1 MKLSRLSAFC
11 LPFLFAATLANALA
25 EAPSLVTPPQPA
37 AAAAMP
43 VPAPPT
49 VPTNAYILIDQ
60 DTGRVLANQR
70 GEDRMEPAS
79 ITKLMTGYIVFAAI
93 RDKRLKLDEE
103 IVISEHAWRT
113 GGSASGGSTTFLG
126 VGTRV
131 PADVLIKGMIIQSGN
146 DATIALAERIAGTE
160 SAFVEMMN
168 QYAARLGLKGTHF
181 DNSWGGP
188 SPTHYSTAHDL
199 ALLGQA
205 LIRDFPE
212 DYKIYSMR
220 EFVWNG
226 IKQQNRNGL
235 LGRDPSVDGIKTGH
249 TDSAKYC
256 LVSSAKRNGMR
267 LIAVVLGSNT
277 IKDREDASAALLN
290 YGFTFYETI
299 KLQEG
304 GKLILKPRVYKAAED
319 FVSVG
324 AAHDVYVTVA
334 RGQSGALQKDAAVKG
349 TLIAPLADHAAVG
362 ELTVK
367 SGGQVVAI
375 VPLVTL
381 AAAPE
386 GGFFGRLADTV
397 RLWFN

>member
-1 MKLSRLSAFC
+1 MKLSRPFAVC
-11 LPFLFAATLANALA
+11 LTFLFTTAALA
-25 EAPSLVTPPQPA
+25 GAPSLVTPQQPA

-49 VPTNAYILIDQ
+49 VPTSAYILIDQ
-60 DTGRVLANQR
+60 DTGRVLATQR
-70 GEDRMEPAS
+70 GEERMEPAS

-93 RDKRLKLDEE
+93 RDKRLKLDEDV
-103 IVISEHAWRT
+103 VISEHAWRT
-113 GGSASGGSTTFLG
+113 GGSASGGSTTFLA

-131 PADVLIKGMIIQSGN
+131 PADVLVKGMIIQSGN

-168 QYAARLGLKGTHF
+168 QYAVRLGLKGTHF

-235 LGRDPSVDGIKTGH
+235 LGRDPTVDGIKTGH
-249 TDSAKYC
+249 TDSARYC

-277 IKDREDASAALLN
+277 VKDREDASAALLN

-299 KLQEG
+299 KLQQG
-304 GKLILKPRVYKAAED
+304 GKLILKPRVYKGAEE
-319 FVSVG
+319 FVPVG
-324 AAHDVYVTVA
+324 TMRDVYATVA
-334 RGQSGALQKDAAVKG
+334 RGQSGTLQKEAEV
-349 TLIAPLADHAAVG
+349 
-362 ELTVK
+362 
-367 SGGQVVAI
+367 
-375 VPLVTL
+375 
-381 AAAPE
+381 
-386 GGFFGRLADTV
+386 
-397 RLWFN
+397 